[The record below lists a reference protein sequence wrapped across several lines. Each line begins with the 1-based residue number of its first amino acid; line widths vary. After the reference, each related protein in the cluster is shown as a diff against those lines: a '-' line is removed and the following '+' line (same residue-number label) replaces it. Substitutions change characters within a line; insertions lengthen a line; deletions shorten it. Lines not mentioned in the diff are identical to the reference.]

1 MPCKS
6 LNWLF
11 LLLCSISFCTSAA
24 TIHSWID
31 ADGITHFSDIPP
43 ATDVTDATIIELSD
57 KYPPLPDPEADYYS
71 IANQWNRMREER
83 DAKNKLSLERARI
96 RAEESTALVSLD
108 ATSGQRN
115 YGGYYPIYG
124 LPGRHVNQIGTG
136 FHGADR
142 RSAFDRGPHHVQA
155 GHGRLGRANR
165 RARHSSGLRGGHRG
179 SRLGS
184 GVSFGF
190 SLK

>member
-1 MPCKS
+1 
-6 LNWLF
+6 
-11 LLLCSISFCTSAA
+11 
-24 TIHSWID
+24 
-31 ADGITHFSDIPP
+31 
-43 ATDVTDATIIELSD
+43 
-57 KYPPLPDPEADYYS
+57 
-71 IANQWNRMREER
+71 MREER

-136 FHGADR
+136 LHGADR